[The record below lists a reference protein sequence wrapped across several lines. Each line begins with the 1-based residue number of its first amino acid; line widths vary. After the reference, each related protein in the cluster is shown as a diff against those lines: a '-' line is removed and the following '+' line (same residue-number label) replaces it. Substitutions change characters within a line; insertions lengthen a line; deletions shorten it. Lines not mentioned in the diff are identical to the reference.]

1 MDSVKGL
8 RILALSPIGEYGGHN
23 TSRHR
28 IKALTSLG
36 CEVHVI
42 DSTPVSYSGFKTLGQ
57 RVCNRLFRH
66 GLPVSLPDL
75 AGDNARLSAAA
86 KQEHWDI
93 IWLEK
98 ALSISSET
106 LVRIRQ
112 HCPVAKIVGFS
123 PDDMN
128 GRHNQSQQ
136 FLKALRLYDCFL
148 TTKSYNVKELDSL
161 GCPNVVF
168 VGNGFD
174 PETFRPLPVSPED
187 RARFG
192 GDVGFIGT
200 YEHERAEL
208 LFYLARQGVRV
219 RGWGNNWD
227 KMPWRHPNLII
238 ENTPLYSDEFAKAC
252 AAFKINLGFLRKINR
267 DQQTTR
273 SVEIP
278 ACGGF
283 MLAERSNEHLELFE
297 EGKEAEFFASREELL
312 QKCRHYLHD
321 DQARLMI
328 ARRGYERCLRSGYT
342 NAERLREA
350 LSTIIEKTGLPGLQ
364 PALPTQPSLDHVA

>member
-1 MDSVKGL
+1 MVSLKGL
-8 RILALSPIGEYGGHN
+8 RILASSPVSAYGGNN

-28 IKALTSLG
+28 IKALASLG
-36 CEVHVI
+36 CEVHVV
-42 DSTPVSYSGFKTLGQ
+42 DSALGCYSGFANIRQK
-57 RVCNRLFRH
+57 VCSRLFRH

-75 AGDNARLSAAA
+75 AGDNARLLAAA

-98 ALSISSET
+98 ALTINPET
-106 LVRIRQ
+106 LVRVRK
-112 HCPVAKIVGFS
+112 HCPATRVIGFS

-136 FLKALRLYDCFL
+136 FLEALPLYDFFV
-148 TTKSYNVKELDSL
+148 TTKSYNVEELGSL

-174 PETFRPLPVSPED
+174 PEFRPLPVSPED
-187 RARFG
+187 RVKLG

-200 YEHERAEL
+200 YERERAEL
-208 LFYLARQGVRV
+208 MYYLATQGIRV
-219 RGWGNNWD
+219 RGWGNNWE
-227 KMPWRHPNLII
+227 KIPWQHANLAI
-238 ENTPLYSDEFAKAC
+238 ENTPLYGDDFAKAC

-278 ACGGF
+278 ACAGF
-283 MLAERSNEHLELFE
+283 MLAERTDEHLELFE
-297 EGKEAEFFASREELL
+297 EGEEAEFFASREELL

-321 DQARLMI
+321 DQARIRI
-328 ARRGYERCLRSGYT
+328 ARRGYERCLRSGYS

-350 LSTIIEKTGLPGLQ
+350 LRVILDLKT
-364 PALPTQPSLDHVA
+364 SDDS

>member
-1 MDSVKGL
+1 MVSLKGL
-8 RILALSPIGEYGGHN
+8 RILALSPVSEYGGHN

-36 CEVHVI
+36 CEIYVV
-42 DSTPVSYSGFKTLGQ
+42 DSALG
-57 RVCNRLFRH
+57 RCPGVANIRRKICNRLFYY
-66 GLPVSLPDL
+66 GLPVSLPDV
-75 AGDNARLSAAA
+75 ANDNARLLVAA
-86 KQEHWDI
+86 KQGHWDI

-98 ALSISSET
+98 SLTISPET
-106 LVRIRQ
+106 LVRIRK
-112 HCPVAKIVGFS
+112 HCSVTRIIGFA

-136 FLKALRLYDCFL
+136 FLKALPLYDCFL
-148 TTKSYNVKELDSL
+148 TTKSYNVEELGSV

-174 PETFRPLPVSPED
+174 PENFRPLPGSSED
-187 RARFG
+187 RVRLG

-200 YEHERAEL
+200 YERERAEL
-208 LFYLARQGVRV
+208 MHYLATQGIRV
-219 RGWGNNWD
+219 RGWGSNWE
-227 KMPWRHPNLII
+227 KMPWQHPNLTI
-238 ENTPLYSDEFAKAC
+238 ENIPLYGDEFAKAC
-252 AAFKINLGFLRKINR
+252 GVFKINLGFLRKINR

-283 MLAERSNEHLELFE
+283 MLAERSQEHLELFE

-321 DQARLMI
+321 DQERLAI

-342 NAERLREA
+342 NAERLRDA
-350 LSTIIEKTGLPGLQ
+350 LRVILR
-364 PALPTQPSLDHVA
+364 